1 MKMSGDLSKREYSV
15 LMVIIRYTHGFNRKE
30 ARLSGSYIH
39 AACSLRATHVPETLR
54 KLHNRGIIQ
63 ILPKERNTN
72 VVSFDWEQVLS
83 TPPNSGVSTP
93 PNSGVSTPPNSG
105 VSTPPNSG
113 GYPSQNGS
121 KTPPK
126 TGVKPSQFGREES
139 KEENKEENKEEKEA
153 VLEADSLSTDNSD
166 ALF

>member
-1 MKMSGDLSKREYSV
+1 M
-15 LMVIIRYTHGFNRKE
+15 
-30 ARLSGSYIH
+30 
-39 AACSLRATHVPETLR
+39 ETLR
-54 KLHNRGIIQ
+54 KLQGRGIIKL
-63 ILPKERNTN
+63 LPKERNTN
-72 VVSFDWEQVLS
+72 VVAFDWEQVL
-83 TPPNSGVSTP
+83 
-93 PNSGVSTPPNSG
+93 STPPNSG

-139 KEENKEENKEEKEA
+139 KEENKEENKEKKEP
-153 VLEADSLSTDNSD
+153 VPDTDSLRLDNSD

>member
-105 VSTPPNSG
+105 